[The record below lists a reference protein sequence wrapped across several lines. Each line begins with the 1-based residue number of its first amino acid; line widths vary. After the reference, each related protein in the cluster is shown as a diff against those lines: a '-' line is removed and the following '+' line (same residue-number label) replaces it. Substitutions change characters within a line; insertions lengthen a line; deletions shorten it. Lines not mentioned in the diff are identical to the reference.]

1 MKNKIF
7 LISLLTL
14 MFSFGFVMA
23 ANTATL
29 NYPSAD
35 LESATGTIVVN
46 ATLDTNAVNLTNAT
60 FYYRIDNGGTA
71 TAWTTI
77 GSQIVNVTADQTEWN
92 TTFDTTGIVDT
103 INMTFNVTITDNE
116 GRNITS
122 DNNIN
127 ISIDNGN
134 PTATLAST
142 SLAAATQLYL
152 DNVFTLALDADSDIG
167 IESCTAYFGTTS
179 GTVTASAEACSIATY
194 TPGSFGLSGGDYTYY
209 ITATDD
215 NGDATNSSS
224 RTIQIFNTN
233 SLGGGGGSDV
243 TEPVDTTPTN
253 GVLENGV
260 SAPSE
265 RFIVWRIIDK
275 FVNFF
280 RNLF

>member
-1 MKNKIF
+1 
-7 LISLLTL
+7 
-14 MFSFGFVMA
+14 MA

-152 DNVFTLALDADSDIG
+152 DTVFTLALDADSDIG